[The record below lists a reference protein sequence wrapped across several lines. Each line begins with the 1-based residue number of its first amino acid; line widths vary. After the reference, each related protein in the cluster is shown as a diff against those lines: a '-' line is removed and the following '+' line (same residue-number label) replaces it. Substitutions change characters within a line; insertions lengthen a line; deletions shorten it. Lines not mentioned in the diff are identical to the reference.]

1 MQGTLNAQA
10 ALSGTRDKPLWNGTL
25 TANNLAVRSVV
36 DGIEFSNGKLQATL
50 KGERILIDSFSL
62 QGAGADKG
70 GSLSATGL
78 AEWVTVPVAQS
89 GGKVQREAHIDL
101 NVNAKGLRVSSRA
114 DRRLAVSGLV
124 NAQLRGPKLVLRG
137 KVTADSAL
145 FLLPDEL
152 TPTLGDDV
160 VVRGR
165 NTANANASATNSN
178 SAVVQP
184 DVLIDIDL
192 GPQFEV
198 RGRGLKAFLRGQ
210 LQVRSTA
217 LAPVV
222 LGEVRI
228 ERGTYKA
235 YGQDLSIDSSV
246 VRFSGPYDNPTLN
259 IVAIRPNIS
268 VRVGVKITGNVNS
281 PRVRLFSEPELPEN
295 EKLAWL
301 VLGRPAAGGGAEAAI
316 MQQAALALLSSAT
329 GKMDGGIA
337 KKLGID
343 DVSFRGSSTN
353 ADGTTAS
360 AVVSLG
366 KRISDKVYVRYESSV
381 AGALGTIS
389 LFYDFSKRFTL
400 RAQTGDSNAVDLIFT
415 LTYD

>member
-1 MQGTLNAQA
+1 M
-10 ALSGTRDKPLWNGTL
+10 SWC
-25 TANNLAVRSVV
+25 
-36 DGIEFSNGKLQATL
+36 
-50 KGERILIDSFSL
+50 
-62 QGAGADKG
+62 
-70 GSLSATGL
+70 
-78 AEWVTVPVAQS
+78 
-89 GGKVQREAHIDL
+89 
-101 NVNAKGLRVSSRA
+101 
-114 DRRLAVSGLV
+114 
-124 NAQLRGPKLVLRG
+124 
-137 KVTADSAL
+137 
-145 FLLPDEL
+145 
-152 TPTLGDDV
+152 
-160 VVRGR
+160 
-165 NTANANASATNSN
+165 
-178 SAVVQP
+178 
-184 DVLIDIDL
+184 
-192 GPQFEV
+192 
-198 RGRGLKAFLRGQ
+198 
-210 LQVRSTA
+210 
-217 LAPVV
+217 VV

-259 IVAIRPNIS
+259 IIAIRPNIS
-268 VRVGVKITGNVNS
+268 VRVGVQITGNLNT

-301 VLGRPAAGGGAEAAI
+301 LLGRPAAGGGAEAAI

-329 GKMDGGIA
+329 GKMDDGIA

-343 DVSFRGSSTN
+343 DVSFRGRSTN

-366 KRISDKVYVRYESSV
+366 KRISDKLYVRYESSV